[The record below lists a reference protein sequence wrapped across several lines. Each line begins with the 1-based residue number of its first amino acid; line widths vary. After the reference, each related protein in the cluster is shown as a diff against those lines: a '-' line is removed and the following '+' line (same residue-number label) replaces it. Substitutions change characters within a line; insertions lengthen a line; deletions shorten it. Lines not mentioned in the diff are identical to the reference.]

1 MCLTI
6 NKNYQKI
13 PARLEFTDEKKT
25 HFYAYKA
32 LTRNYN
38 GAIVSPYR
46 HKKFTKGYNKSNR
59 AKIELASDEKVPDCR
74 NYGVVYRGIHVFL
87 RKSDVT
93 KSYCSTLYVKVKCAL
108 KDVVAFGTYGQTKSA
123 VLMKVFISKSEWDKA
138 I

>member
-6 NKNYQKI
+6 KINYQKI

-59 AKIELASDEKVPDCR
+59 AKIELASDEEVSTCR
-74 NYGVVYRGIHVFL
+74 NYGVVRRGIHVFL
-87 RKSDVT
+87 NKQGAS
-93 KSYCSTLYVKVKCAL
+93 KLYCGTLYVKVKCAL
-108 KDVVAFGTYGQTKSA
+108 KDVVAFGAYGGAKSA
-123 VLMKVFISKSEWDKA
+123 VLMKVFISKQEWDKA

>member
-1 MCLTI
+1 MCLI
-6 NKNYQKI
+6 IKKNYQKT

-25 HFYAYKA
+25 HFYAYKS

-59 AKIELASDEKVPDCR
+59 AKIKLSLDENCR
-74 NYGVVYRGIHVFL
+74 NYRVVRRGIHVFL
-87 RKSDVT
+87 RKQDAA
-93 KSYCSTLYVKVKCAL
+93 KLYFGTLCIKVKCAL
-108 KDVVAFGTYGQTKSA
+108 KDVVAFGTYGETKSA
-123 VLMKVFISKSEWDKA
+123 VLMKVFISKQEWDKY